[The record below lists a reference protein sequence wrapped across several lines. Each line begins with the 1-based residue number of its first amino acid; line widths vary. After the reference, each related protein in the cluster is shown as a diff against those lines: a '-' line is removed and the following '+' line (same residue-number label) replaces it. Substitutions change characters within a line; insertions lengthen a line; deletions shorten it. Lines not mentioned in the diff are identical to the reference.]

1 MFMGQRECHI
11 SAEES
16 NHLVL
21 RRVHV
26 GKRKTKNKTKPKQQQ
41 KCKDVP
47 KPTAPDVWMNSP
59 WVVEPQS

>member
-47 KPTAPDVWMNSP
+47 KPTAPDV
-59 WVVEPQS
+59 